1 MFPERN
7 SIALNIT
14 CMTCREAS
22 GLPMIFFIL
31 FETFIPGAQ
40 NAFFVSKL
48 LDRAKYCLEIPYES
62 HLGLRFFLRVLLWLI
77 LNISLYFLYDTK
89 IFV

>member
-1 MFPERN
+1 MHDVSRGIRP
-7 SIALNIT
+7 ADD
-14 CMTCREAS
+14 
-22 GLPMIFFIL
+22 FFFTL

-62 HLGLRFFLRVLLWLI
+62 HLGLRFFLCPLMVD
-77 LNISLYFLYDTK
+77 S
-89 IFV
+89 